1 MNESLLISQLNELK
15 PAGAR
20 VYLVGGAVRDILLQ
34 RTGKDFDLACSF
46 DTRIIARALADRQK
60 GDFYLLDAKR
70 NTSRVILHES
80 NGRRVFYDFARLQ
93 GSSIEDD
100 LQTRDFTINAMALD
114 LDAPDTLIDPQGGA
128 RDLKDRILRACSPNS
143 FADDPVRVIRAVRYA
158 IGLDLTITPETL
170 MGLKAAVPLVNQI
183 SRERNRDELLKVLE
197 SGKPDVGLRL
207 LERLGIL
214 DVLRLGS
221 AESDITIPARQCGA
235 LEELISALEG
245 VGVKEASQGM
255 PITSF
260 LLRLGRFKKPILDHL
275 ARVNSSGRTLRTM
288 DLLGAWLETY
298 DRQSFFRVLD
308 ELSLANEEKSHLSA
322 LYDHQNDLKSM
333 SQIPNR
339 REIYRFFKQAP
350 VDLCLVRLAGLL
362 SQPPAERSAQSWL
375 KELEKCEVLVD
386 AWANHPEIIS
396 PKPLLNGRELMR
408 QFQIQ
413 PGKQVGEL
421 INALLEEQAAGTI
434 DTKIEA
440 ISWMKSLVLG
450 K

>member
-1 MNESLLISQLNELK
+1 LNESLLISQLNELK

-114 LDAPDTLIDPQGGA
+114 LDAPDALIDPQGGA

-183 SRERNRDELLKVLE
+183 SRERNRDELLK
-197 SGKPDVGLRL
+197 
-207 LERLGIL
+207 
-214 DVLRLGS
+214 
-221 AESDITIPARQCGA
+221 GA
-235 LEELISALEG
+235 
-245 VGVKEASQGM
+245 
-255 PITSF
+255 
-260 LLRLGRFKKPILDHL
+260 
-275 ARVNSSGRTLRTM
+275 
-288 DLLGAWLETY
+288 
-298 DRQSFFRVLD
+298 
-308 ELSLANEEKSHLSA
+308 
-322 LYDHQNDLKSM
+322 
-333 SQIPNR
+333 
-339 REIYRFFKQAP
+339 
-350 VDLCLVRLAGLL
+350 
-362 SQPPAERSAQSWL
+362 
-375 KELEKCEVLVD
+375 
-386 AWANHPEIIS
+386 
-396 PKPLLNGRELMR
+396 
-408 QFQIQ
+408 
-413 PGKQVGEL
+413 
-421 INALLEEQAAGTI
+421 
-434 DTKIEA
+434 
-440 ISWMKSLVLG
+440 
-450 K
+450 